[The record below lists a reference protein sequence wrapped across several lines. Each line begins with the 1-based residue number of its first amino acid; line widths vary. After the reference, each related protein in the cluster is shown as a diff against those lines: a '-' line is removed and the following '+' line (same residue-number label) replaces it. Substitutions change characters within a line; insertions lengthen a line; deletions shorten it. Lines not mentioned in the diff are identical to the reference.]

1 MTIGIAIAE
10 ALDAVGD
17 DEAYG
22 RARTHLLE
30 ADRLLREGTTAEAS
44 QALDAALLELDASC
58 PL

>member
-1 MTIGIAIAE
+1 MMIGVVVAE
-10 ALDAVGD
+10 VLDAVGD

-22 RARTHLLE
+22 PARTLLLE